1 MIVKFNSGD
10 YQNTIAD
17 IKKIWNTVAQ
27 GQPFNYYF
35 MDESFNDIYKS
46 ELKLENIFIVFTML
60 SIFVACL
67 GLFGLTAFNIEK
79 RTKEIGVR
87 KVLGASISNLL
98 VMLTKDFTKWILIA
112 DIIAWPIAYYVM
124 NKWLQNFAYRIEIS
138 WWMFILSGGV
148 ALLIALTTVSLQA
161 IKAATINPVKSLRY
175 E

>member
-1 MIVKFNSGD
+1 
-10 YQNTIAD
+10 
-17 IKKIWNTVAQ
+17 
-27 GQPFNYYF
+27 
-35 MDESFNDIYKS
+35 
-46 ELKLENIFIVFTML
+46 ML